1 VVVRSRA
8 LLVALVAAALPAAL
22 LIAVV
27 IHFTVGEEI
36 FLVVALVLFEWSDRR
51 RRGAFAAPV
60 RCSPTGYSAPRRR
73 LPDRG
78 SHRTRPS

>member
-1 VVVRSRA
+1 MVVRSRA

-27 IHFTVGEEI
+27 IHFTVGVEI

-51 RRGAFAAPV
+51 RRRGLRSAREVLADWLQRPAKTL
-60 RCSPTGYSAPRRR
+60 TGSR
-73 LPDRG
+73 
-78 SHRTRPS
+78 

>member
-1 VVVRSRA
+1 MVVRSRA

-27 IHFTVGEEI
+27 IHFTVGVEI

-51 RRGAFAAPV
+51 RRRSLRSAREVLADWLQRPAKTL
-60 RCSPTGYSAPRRR
+60 TGSR
-73 LPDRG
+73 
-78 SHRTRPS
+78 